1 MFFVFTFSFK
11 FLLGLF
17 FLSGHQHLDDTDSKS
32 HRKET
37 DPAHAVFRQR
47 KSREHRFHGTQL
59 QTEPVKPVTKSGHS
73 GKKRRP
79 YIYAAAA
86 VKEIMQE
93 RQRNEGNGHGIQ
105 EKQYGNSILD
115 DRRQAEE
122 RHEEADN
129 DHDGN
134 KGF

>member
-1 MFFVFTFSFK
+1 M
-11 FLLGLF
+11 
-17 FLSGHQHLDDTDSKS
+17 KS
-32 HRKET
+32 
-37 DPAHAVFRQR
+37 
-47 KSREHRFHGTQL
+47 
-59 QTEPVKPVTKSGHS
+59 VTKSGHS

-86 VKEIMQE
+86 VKEVMQE

-115 DRRQAEE
+115 DRRQSEE